1 MNRNFFL
8 IFLLSAIMLFSGCS
22 NNSKESATK
31 IERNVNLSNLGL
43 AYSTPEEWEKYA
55 ETNLY
60 PWTYRTDYT
69 LSEICY
75 SYITEADLESLSTDY
90 QKTLSES
97 LIPIC
102 EIVVIP
108 DENLET
114 EYVKNLIASYGS
126 SYKAGEQNGH
136 TFYFLWDY
144 TGDKTRLD
152 EENLANYNDLAS
164 YSEKIKDTIITS
176 EFDPEKALT
185 SSINLSGYLTFA
197 TTDLYGSPVES
208 TIFANYK
215 LTMVNF
221 NGTYNYE
228 NINESSTLQKVYAEL
243 KGDPNINMIAVVID
257 LPDEENE
264 ALAKSA
270 YEEADC
276 EYTAIMPDEIL
287 AGWIK
292 SNLKGVPTTLF
303 VNSDG
308 EIIGDTIQGSKSA
321 EDYLSAAYENMNL
334 IK

>member
-8 IFLLSAIMLFSGCS
+8 ILLLSVIMLLSGCLNKS
-22 NNSKESATK
+22 NESETK
-31 IERNVNLSNLGL
+31 IERNVNLSNIGL

-75 SYITEADLESLSTDY
+75 SYITEADLENLSKDY
-90 QKTLSES
+90 QKTLSEA

-102 EIVVIP
+102 EIAVIP

-114 EYVKNLIASYGS
+114 EYVKNLIASYGN
-126 SYKAGEQNGH
+126 SYEAGEQSGH
-136 TFYFLWDY
+136 TFYFLWNY
-144 TGDKTRLD
+144 TGDKTKLD

-176 EFDPEKALT
+176 EFDPEKAL
-185 SSINLSGYLTFA
+185 SSNINLSGYLTFA
-197 TTDLYGSPVES
+197 TSNLYGSPVES

-228 NINESSTLQKVYAEL
+228 NINESKTLQAVYAEL

-264 ALAKSA
+264 AVAIKA
-270 YEEADC
+270 YEEAGC
-276 EYTAIMPDEIL
+276 EYTAIMPDEVL
-287 AGWIK
+287 ATWIK

-308 EIIGDTIQGSKSA
+308 EIVGDTIQGAKSA
-321 EDYLSAAYENMNL
+321 EDYLNAAYGNMSL
-334 IK
+334 VE